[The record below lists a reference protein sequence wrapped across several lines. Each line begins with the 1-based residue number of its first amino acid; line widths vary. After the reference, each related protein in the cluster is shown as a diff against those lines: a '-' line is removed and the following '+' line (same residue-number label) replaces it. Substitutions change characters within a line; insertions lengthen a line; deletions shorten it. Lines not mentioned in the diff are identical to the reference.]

1 VTAELWLSLTRL
13 ERKLIR
19 ERCEVS
25 PELREI
31 VADDAERTQSVRL
44 TRSQADALR
53 EAVADQLQRAGFDE
67 HWDVNPE
74 GRALEGIIDKLQ
86 PPAR

>member
-1 VTAELWLSLTRL
+1 MTAEIWLSLTRL

-25 PELREI
+25 AEIREI
-31 VADDAERTQSVRL
+31 VADDAERTQPVRF
-44 TRSQADALR
+44 TRPQVNALR

-67 HWDVNPE
+67 DWNANPE
-74 GRALEGIIDKLQ
+74 GKALEGIIDKLQ
-86 PPAR
+86 PPAQ

>member
-1 VTAELWLSLTRL
+1 MAEIWLNLTPL

-19 ERCEVS
+19 ERCEV
-25 PELREI
+25 P
-31 VADDAERTQSVRL
+31 ADIRDLLSGDPPGRHTIRL
-44 TRSQADALR
+44 TPAQIDVLR

-67 HWDVNPE
+67 KWDVNPE

-86 PPAR
+86 PPR

>member
-1 VTAELWLSLTRL
+1 MAEIWLSLTPR

-19 ERCEVS
+19 ERCEV
-25 PELREI
+25 P
-31 VADDAERTQSVRL
+31 ADIRQL
-44 TRSQADALR
+44 LNADASGAQTIVLTPAQIDVLR

-67 HWDVNPE
+67 NWDANPE

-86 PPAR
+86 PPKS